1 VNSHIITAGIVDEP
15 NFLNLFMKKLTRE
28 RVRTPARDEAK
39 TDGRQSRCF
48 PEWLDEQILSLAG
61 QRILAGHIMR
71 IYPDAPPGKVFSYAG
86 ALLANPRFR
95 FARGVVRAD
104 PYYNWRC
111 AHRGSNRPDLIDDMF
126 HVLNATYCDVYVSKE
141 KNQLEYAG
149 LLLSRATRVEIY
161 GGSPVDTWLEK
172 LATNCV
178 TETVP
183 A

>member
-1 VNSHIITAGIVDEP
+1 
-15 NFLNLFMKKLTRE
+15 
-28 RVRTPARDEAK
+28 
-39 TDGRQSRCF
+39 
-48 PEWLDEQILSLAG
+48 
-61 QRILAGHIMR
+61 
-71 IYPDAPPGKVFSYAG
+71 
-86 ALLANPRFR
+86 
-95 FARGVVRAD
+95 
-104 PYYNWRC
+104 
-111 AHRGSNRPDLIDDMF
+111 MF

-161 GGSPVDTWLEK
+161 EGSPVDTWLEK